1 MRQRRGGA
9 LRPLEPS
16 RAHRVGHRL
25 GGASRNT
32 ALRRLGPP
40 LRRCHSSER
49 LHARPQAAVGLTD
62 RLDPSLGMYAAP
74 PRPRGDEDMSDWT
87 TDAADAIDN
96 AIGLV
101 RERTVE
107 PVQAVARVVI
117 YGVLAALVLLP
128 ALTLTTIA
136 LFRVLTIA
144 ANGNVWVAWTV
155 LGGIFVA
162 AGWF

>member
-1 MRQRRGGA
+1 
-9 LRPLEPS
+9 
-16 RAHRVGHRL
+16 
-25 GGASRNT
+25 
-32 ALRRLGPP
+32 
-40 LRRCHSSER
+40 
-49 LHARPQAAVGLTD
+49 
-62 RLDPSLGMYAAP
+62 
-74 PRPRGDEDMSDWT
+74 MSDWT

-144 ANGNVWVAWTV
+144 ANGNVWVTWTV

-162 AGWF
+162 AGWFCWIRRNPRPSKP